1 MMRML
6 VTVLAIVVGG
16 YLAAVARYVRRC
28 DLYDY

>member
-1 MMRML
+1 ML
-6 VTVLAIVVGG
+6 VTVVAILVGG

>member
-1 MMRML
+1 MRML
-6 VTVLAIVVGG
+6 VTVVAILVGG